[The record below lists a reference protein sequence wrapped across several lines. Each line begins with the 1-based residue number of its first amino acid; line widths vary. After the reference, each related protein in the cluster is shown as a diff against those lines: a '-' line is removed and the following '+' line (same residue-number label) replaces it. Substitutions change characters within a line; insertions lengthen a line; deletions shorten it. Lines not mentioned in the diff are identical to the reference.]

1 MKMMI
6 ILVNNIAKIS
16 QYFIVTLKVPLM
28 KKSLFLLFFLIVNTI
43 GFSQESEVKFD
54 ENLAKSLKAD
64 EYGMKKYVFCLLK
77 SGTNTTASKEETKK
91 LFEGHMANINK
102 LAKEGKLVVAGPFMK
117 NDRNYRGIY
126 VFNVET
132 VDEAKELVATDPAIK
147 ANLLEAELTPWYATA
162 ALQET
167 VKIHEKIAKTK
178 M

>member
-1 MKMMI
+1 MKTSI
-6 ILVNNIAKIS
+6 FILAVLMFTTIA
-16 QYFIVTLKVPLM
+16 
-28 KKSLFLLFFLIVNTI
+28 
-43 GFSQESEVKFD
+43 FSQEAEVKYD
-54 ENLAKSLKAD
+54 EALAKSLHAD

-77 SGTNTTASKEETKK
+77 SGTNTTASKEESKK

-132 VDEAKELVATDPAIK
+132 VEEAKKLVETDPAIK
-147 ANLLEAELTPWYATA
+147 ANLLEAELTPWYCTA

>member
-1 MKMMI
+1 MKNS
-6 ILVNNIAKIS
+6 ILITA
-16 QYFIVTLKVPLM
+16 
-28 KKSLFLLFFLIVNTI
+28 FLLITTI
-43 GFSQESEVKFD
+43 GFSQETEVKYD

-126 VFNVET
+126 IFNVET
-132 VDEAKELVATDPAIK
+132 IEEAKALVATDPAIN

-167 VKIHEKIAKTK
+167 LKIHEKIAKTK